1 MLSPPSLQDDVDAVQ
16 AQIARNML
24 DSGDWV
30 TARLDGIKYLEKAP
44 LHYWFIA
51 ISFRIFGVHDWA
63 ARIPSAL
70 CAVLLCWLVAAFAG
84 WAFSPRAGLFSGLV
98 LATSVGM
105 WLFTRVEIPDVM
117 LTLTITLAMWAFL
130 RALDPEEKRPRLWAW
145 SCAAAIGTGLLLKG
159 LIAAV
164 FPAAAAFLFLLFT
177 KKLLQRETWR
187 RLHPFSGLAIA
198 LAIAAPWHI
207 LATLRN
213 PPYWYWS
220 LSAGPGQY
228 HGFFWFYFF
237 NEHILRFLN
246 RRYPRDYNTVPRL
259 WFWLYH
265 LIWLFP
271 WSVFFPEALR
281 SLWKGTGTD
290 SRASRTR
297 LLALCWAGFILV
309 FFSFSTSQEYYSM
322 PAYPALALLIGAALT
337 RESAWIEWGRRALG
351 ATTGLAAV
359 SAAAILVAVRNVPTP
374 GDIAEALTQNPDL
387 YTLSLGHMGDLTLR
401 SFAYLRLPLALA
413 AAAFLIGTFSAWFWR
428 GIRSYI
434 GVAVMMVVFFH
445 AGRIALIAFDPYL
458 ASRPL
463 AKALLASPPGELIA
477 DDQYYFWSSV
487 FFYSNR
493 RALLLNG
500 RVTNLEY
507 GSNAPDA
514 PRDVF
519 IDDAQFV
526 QRWRDAAS
534 RYYLLADRSALPRFD
549 NLVGRAALHTVA
561 ESGGKY
567 LFTNLPAQ

>member
-1 MLSPPSLQDDVDAVQ
+1 
-16 AQIARNML
+16 
-24 DSGDWV
+24 
-30 TARLDGIKYLEKAP
+30 
-44 LHYWFIA
+44 
-51 ISFRIFGVHDWA
+51 
-63 ARIPSAL
+63 
-70 CAVLLCWLVAAFAG
+70 
-84 WAFSPRAGLFSGLV
+84 
-98 LATSVGM
+98 
-105 WLFTRVEIPDVM
+105 
-117 LTLTITLAMWAFL
+117 
-130 RALDPEEKRPRLWAW
+130 
-145 SCAAAIGTGLLLKG
+145 LLLKG

-177 KKLLQRETWR
+177 RKLLDRQTWR
-187 RLHPFSGLAIA
+187 RLHPFSGFAIA
-198 LAIAAPWHI
+198 VAIAAPWHI

-213 PPYWYWS
+213 PPYWYSS

-228 HGFFWFYFF
+228 HGFFWFYFV

-281 SLWKGTGTD
+281 SLWKGTGPD
-290 SRASRTR
+290 SRGSRTR
-297 LLALCWAGFILV
+297 LLALCWTGFILV
-309 FFSFSTSQEYYSM
+309 FFSLSTSQEYYSL
-322 PAYPALALLIGAALT
+322 PAYPALVLIIGAALSG
-337 RESAWIEWGRRALG
+337 ESAWIEWGRRVLG
-351 ATTGLAAV
+351 AITGLAAA
-359 SAAAILVAVRNVPTP
+359 SAAAILIAVRNVPTP
-374 GDIAEALTQNPDL
+374 GDIAEALTQNPEL
-387 YTLSLGHMGDLTLR
+387 YTLSLGHMGDLTLK

-434 GVAVMMVVFFH
+434 GIAIMMVVFFH
-445 AGRIALIAFDPYL
+445 AGRVALIAFDPYL

-463 AKALLASPPGELIA
+463 AKALVASPPGELIA
-477 DDQYYFWSSV
+477 DDQYYAWSSV
-487 FFYSNR
+487 FFYANR
-493 RALLLNG
+493 KAFLLNG

-519 IDDAQFV
+519 IDDGQFV
-526 QRWRDAAS
+526 QKWKDPAR
-534 RYYLLADRSALPRFD
+534 RYYLLAERPALSRFD

-567 LFTNLPAQ
+567 LFTNLPVQ